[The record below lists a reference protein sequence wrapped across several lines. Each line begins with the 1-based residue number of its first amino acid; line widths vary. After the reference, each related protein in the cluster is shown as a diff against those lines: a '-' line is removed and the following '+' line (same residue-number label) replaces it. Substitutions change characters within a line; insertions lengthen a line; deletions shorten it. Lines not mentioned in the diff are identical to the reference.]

1 MPLLNEQELRNMRLA
16 DPDRCGDCGREI
28 WKNYC
33 RQCDE
38 FFWVGHEVMCPRVEI
53 SANPRPGCDAHITH
67 RTY

>member
-1 MPLLNEQELRNMRLA
+1 MPLLDQESLRRLKATPPMKCHNCGNEV
-16 DPDRCGDCGREI
+16 

-38 FFWVGHEVMCPRVEI
+38 FFWVGHATLCPRAI
-53 SANPRPGCDAHITH
+53 PGGDDDHCEH